1 MDLICDTNIWY
12 ELAYG
17 DIDVADL
24 KRNGARLLATPLSL
38 LEISSKLDQQNFEG
52 RRNAA
57 KALLDHADEILP
69 EPEHHL
75 ANIWRVP
82 HSEPFDW
89 AYALRTVANS
99 KSLSDLQ
106 SGVMDFESRLR
117 MKLDTAFATNW
128 RLSRYDEFVD
138 DMESVIDTFWQGYKA
153 ARKVGKAIHMPKE
166 LGELFDKATRYPE
179 QLKQYAIA
187 TFSRVS
193 PQSSDSEAKLPDE
206 SIINE
211 VVTKLD
217 SYTRVYQAYVVRLAT
232 LSVPR
237 PNDLG
242 DLECFLYAQDG
253 RRVLT
258 HDKIWNE
265 IAIAAGCKAAIFDP
279 LANVGEAND

>member
-17 DIDVADL
+17 DIQAADL
-24 KRNGARLLATPLSL
+24 KRNGTRLLAMPLSL
-38 LEISSKLDQQNFEG
+38 LEISSKLDQQTFEG

-57 KALLDHADEILP
+57 KALLEHADEILP

-75 ANIWRVP
+75 ANIWHVT
-82 HSEPFDW
+82 HSNPFDW
-89 AYALRTVANS
+89 ALALRTVANS
-99 KSLSDLQ
+99 NSLSELQ
-106 SGVMDFESRLR
+106 SGVVEIENKLR
-117 MKLDTAFATNW
+117 MKLDTSFATNW

-138 DMESVIDTFWQGYKA
+138 DMESVVDSFWPGYKA

-187 TFSRVS
+187 TFSRVAA
-193 PQSSDSEAKLPDE
+193 QSSGSIENLPDE
-206 SIINE
+206 AIINE
-211 VVTKLD
+211 AVSKLD
-217 SYTRVYQAYVVRLAT
+217 SYSRVYQAYVVRLAT
-232 LSVPR
+232 LNVPK

-265 IAIAAGCKAAIFDP
+265 IALAAGCKAAIFDP
-279 LANVGEAND
+279 LANAGEANS